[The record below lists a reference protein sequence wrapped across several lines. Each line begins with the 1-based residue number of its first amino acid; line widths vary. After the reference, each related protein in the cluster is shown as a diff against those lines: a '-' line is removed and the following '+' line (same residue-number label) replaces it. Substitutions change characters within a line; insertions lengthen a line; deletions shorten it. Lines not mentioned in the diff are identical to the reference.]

1 MKIKL
6 NLLFAFVA
14 MILFH
19 SCSNDEIIAEN
30 FLKYQVKV
38 TYPEAYGNA
47 VAKGVKVNLKN
58 VNTNRVFTTKT
69 NETGVAEFQDLVPG
83 NYTLSASK
91 NLSALEAEIITGIAS
106 EAFLNASIAQIQI
119 LNTGLQQIQLDGG
132 AIGDWVIK
140 EFYYSGAPNSY
151 YFYDSYIEIYNNST
165 ETLYA
170 DGLYFGTTKSSTA
183 SASSFY
189 GFVTQGY
196 QDAFLAYA
204 FRIPGTG
211 TDYPVAPGESI
222 VIAID
227 GIDHKDDPNGNPNSP
242 VNLGPDYADF
252 EVYYYV
258 NPRNPDTD
266 NPDVPNVEI
275 LFATSTTLFDYLP
288 GVMGSGLVVFK
299 TEDFDSLERLT
310 EPNSTSSTQYL
321 RVPRANVIDALDA
334 AANTSMPLETKRL
347 PVVLDA
353 GINSVGNAYTGTSL
367 RRKVKQVINDRRVL
381 LDTNN
386 SATDFEVNV
395 LPKPKSW

>member
-1 MKIKL
+1 MLIAT
-6 NLLFAFVA
+6 LLFN
-14 MILFH
+14 
-19 SCSNDEIIAEN
+19 SCSNDEILAEN
-30 FLKYQVKV
+30 FLSYQVKV
-38 TYPEAYGNA
+38 IYPEAYGNA
-47 VAKGVKVNLKN
+47 VAEGVEVNLKN
-58 VNTNRVFTTKT
+58 VNTNRVFTALT
-69 NETGVAEFQDLVPG
+69 NDIGIAEFNDLVPG
-83 NYTLSASK
+83 NYSLTASK
-91 NLSALEAEIITGIAS
+91 NLTSIEAEMITGIAS
-106 EAFLNASIAQIQI
+106 EAFLNASVAQIQI
-119 LNTGLQQIQLDGG
+119 LNTGSQQIQLDGG

-140 EFYYSGAPNSY
+140 EFYYSGAPDSY
-151 YFYDSYIEIYNNST
+151 YFYDSFIEIYNNST

-170 DGLYFGTTKSSTA
+170 DGLYFGSTKSSTG

-204 FRIPGTG
+204 FRLPGTG
-211 TDYPVAPGESI
+211 EQYPVAPGESI

-227 GIDHKDDPNGNPNSP
+227 GIDHKDDPNGNANSP
-242 VNLGPDYADF
+242 VNLGPGIADF

-266 NPDVPNVEI
+266 NPAVPNVEI
-275 LFATSTTLFDYLP
+275 LYATSTSLFDYLP

-299 TEDFDSLERLT
+299 VDDFDALERLT
-310 EPNSTSSTQYL
+310 EPNTTSSTQYL

-367 RRKVKQVINDRRVL
+367 RRKVKQNINGRKVL

-386 SATDFEVNV
+386 SSTDFEVNA
-395 LPKPKSW
+395 LPNPKGW